1 MWKAIEFRSC
11 ANPNQGARLCM
22 RAEVLRRLVAALADL
37 RSHKTTGTRRNS
49 DDTSVNSIE

>member
-37 RSHKTTGTRRNS
+37 RSHKTAGTRRNS